1 MTSLKSTLRMNGY
14 LVFILCLGILS
25 CSQES
30 SPASVQQTFDK
41 GYGQIEVGGP
51 YAGVEFHKS
60 RPVPS
65 RVSFYYPVANSLDL
79 STDYW
84 KRYNSQPLTITVFT
98 ASDSFSIGTEGWKYT
113 YGPHFVEFEKRVNDY
128 DIKISY
134 RFGGDLPIVALAMDI
149 SGTSSSQIIEK
160 VTVRWALSLR
170 TSHAY
175 RWLNDPQLE
184 ALPGNDFAVSYSDSG
199 SANAALF
206 ISNVT
211 KNAPSWQL
219 DLGSKPAV
227 EFSFDLTAKKPQAF
241 HLDQIM
247 GMCTKAELESMVSRV
262 NKDWQNSIKQYE
274 QEVNAYATGE
284 TRLKVNDE
292 ALQNTAYWSK
302 AIQRANR
309 HYIDGSLMPMPC
321 PAEYNFF
328 FTHDLLLT
336 GLGVVKYDLEYISE
350 GYKFLLE
357 RTKADHVL
365 PHAYYWR
372 EGEFVTEYCNSDNW
386 NHLWIVISAASYLK
400 HSADK
405 ERVSE
410 LYPILERSIN
420 LMLENLGEDGLMYAK
435 RPDWWDIG
443 NVYGPRTYITVLTG
457 KALKDFVYISHTLE
471 KSTELLPTYL
481 KIAENLEDEL
491 VKQLWSDEY
500 KYLMNIMDDG
510 ELDSHYYTGSM
521 LAVVYGMLDQV
532 HSRALME
539 TVKDTLLDKH
549 LGVRNAMPPDF
560 HLLGDRYHFAGNEA
574 GEQWVYFNGG
584 VWPQGNAWYVNAL
597 CASGQYELALS
608 AMKDFMTIEGIAASP
623 NGTPSFY
630 EYRRTDPNSP
640 RYGEIDKPTFLW
652 AGGFYLQSLYQ
663 LLGFRENS
671 WNQYF
676 HVGIPESLA
685 ETEADLF
692 IQGSLCRVETN
703 GRGKWFEQIW
713 VDGERSYS
721 AVITKPARKIKLV
734 RGKLIS
740 PYLASADAE
749 ILAVQMRD
757 SVLTIDFQ
765 GVVGQHF
772 NFELASP
779 QRLSLLNAMDATTLE
794 EIEPQYFQLEGTLKQ
809 GINRVELQFGK

>member
-1 MTSLKSTLRMNGY
+1 MTRLKST
-14 LVFILCLGILS
+14 FCCIIILSLSLGVLS
-25 CSQES
+25 CSNEPMPISIQQEFHK
-30 SPASVQQTFDK
+30 A
-41 GYGQIEVGGP
+41 YGQVEVGGP

-60 RPVPS
+60 RPLPS
-65 RVSFYYPVANSLDL
+65 RISFYYPVANSLDL

-84 KRYNSQPLTITVFT
+84 ERYNSQPLNITIFT
-98 ASDSFSIGTEGWKYT
+98 ASDSFKIGLDAWTYV
-113 YGPHFVEFEKRVNDY
+113 YGPHFVEYSKRVNDF
-128 DIKISY
+128 DIKLAY
-134 RFGGDLPIVALAMDI
+134 RFGSDLPIVAFTIDI
-149 SGTSSSQIIEK
+149 TGTHDAQVIEK
-160 VTVRWALSLR
+160 VMVTWALSLR

-184 ALPGNDFAVSYSDSG
+184 TLPGDNFAVSYLDSG

-206 ISNVT
+206 ISNIT
-211 KNAPSWQL
+211 ENKSSWHL
-219 DLGSKPAV
+219 DSGNQPAV
-227 EFSFDLTAKKPQAF
+227 EFSFDLVNQDPQTF
-241 HLDQIM
+241 HLDQII
-247 GMCTKAELESMVSRV
+247 GMCRTEELPDMLPKVQ
-262 NKDWQNSIKQYE
+262 KHWKTSIQQYE
-274 QEVNAYATGE
+274 GEVSAYAAGE
-284 TRLKVNDE
+284 TLLKVNDK
-292 ALQNTAYWSK
+292 ALQNTVYWAK
-302 AIQRANR
+302 AIQFANK

-336 GLGVVKYDLEYISE
+336 GLGVVKYDLKYISE
-350 GYKFLLE
+350 GYKFLLKQ
-357 RTKADHVL
+357 TQADHVL

-405 ERVSE
+405 ELVTE

-420 LMLENLGEDGLMYAK
+420 LMLENLGDDGLMYAK

-443 NVYGPRTYITVLTG
+443 NVYGPRTYITVLMG
-457 KALKDFVYISHTLE
+457 KALKDFAYISHSLGKNSDRLPAYLE
-471 KSTELLPTYL
+471 T
-481 KIAENLEDEL
+481 AENFKEEL
-491 VKQLWSDEY
+491 VSQLWSDEH
-500 KYLMNIMDDG
+500 KYLLNIMDDG
-510 ELDSHYYTGSM
+510 EIDSHYYTGSM
-521 LAVVYGMLDQV
+521 LAVVYGMLDQK
-532 HSRALME
+532 HSKALME
-539 TVKDTLLDKH
+539 TVQDTLLDKN

-574 GEQWVYFNGG
+574 GEKWVYFNGG

-597 CASGQYELALS
+597 CASGQYELALT
-608 AMKDFMTIEGIAASP
+608 AMKDYMTIEGIAASP

-630 EYRRTDPNSP
+630 EYRRTDPDSP

-663 LLGFRENS
+663 VLGFREDS

-685 ETEADLF
+685 ETEADLT

-703 GRGKWFEQIW
+703 GWGKWFEQIW

-721 AVITKPARKIKLV
+721 AVITSAARKIKLV

-740 PYLASADAE
+740 PYLVSADAKM
-749 ILAVQMRD
+749 LSVQMKD
-757 SVLTIDFQ
+757 STLIIEFE
-765 GVVGQHF
+765 GVGGHQF
-772 NFELASP
+772 NFKFASP
-779 QRLSLLNAMDATTLE
+779 KRLSLLTVSDVMTIQENAPSSYELM
-794 EIEPQYFQLEGTLKQ
+794 GTLKT
-809 GINRVELQFGK
+809 GVNRVQLRVGK

>member
-1 MTSLKSTLRMNGY
+1 MTSMKSTLRMNGY
-14 LVFILCLGILS
+14 LVFILCLWITS
-25 CSQES
+25 CSREP
-30 SPASVQQTFDK
+30 SPASIQQTFDK

-84 KRYNSQPLTITVFT
+84 KRYNSLPLNITVFT
-98 ASDSFSIGTEGWKYT
+98 ANDSFNIGTDGWAYT
-113 YGPHFVEFEKRVNDY
+113 YGPHFVEFSTRMNDF
-128 DIKISY
+128 DIELSY

-149 SGTSSSQIIEK
+149 VGTKNTDPIEK
-160 VTVRWALSLR
+160 VTVNWALSLR

-175 RWLNDPQLE
+175 RWINGPKLE
-184 ALPGNDFAVSYSDSG
+184 SLPENQFAVSYSDTG
-199 SANAALF
+199 STDVALF
-206 ISNVT
+206 ISNLSD
-211 KNAPSWQL
+211 NRSSWQL
-219 DLGSKPAV
+219 VSGREPAV
-227 EFSFDLTAKKPQAF
+227 EFTFDLAKQNPQMF
-241 HLDQIM
+241 HLDQII
-247 GMCTKAELESMVSRV
+247 GICKTEELERMVPNVQKNWRT
-262 NKDWQNSIKQYE
+262 SIQQYE
-274 QEVNAYATGE
+274 QAVNSYAAGE
-284 TRLKVNDE
+284 TFLKVDDE

-302 AIQRANR
+302 AIQIANR

-336 GLGVVKYDLEYISE
+336 GLGVVKYDVQYISD
-350 GYKFLLE
+350 GYKFLLKH
-357 RTKADHVL
+357 TQADNVL

-386 NHLWIVISAASYLK
+386 NHLWIVISTASYLK

-405 ERVSE
+405 ELVAE

-420 LMLENLGEDGLMYAK
+420 LMLENLGDDGLMYAK

-443 NVYGPRTYITVLTG
+443 NVYGPRTYITVLMG
-457 KALKDFVYISHTLE
+457 KALKDYVFISHALG
-471 KSTELLPTYL
+471 KNLDLLPAYL
-481 KIAENLEDEL
+481 ETAENFKAEL
-491 VKQLWSDEY
+491 VSQLWSDEH

-510 ELDSHYYTGSM
+510 EMDSHYYTGSM
-521 LAVVYGMLDQV
+521 LAVVYGMLDQK

-539 TVKDTLLDKH
+539 TVRDTLIDTN

-560 HLLGDRYHFAGNEA
+560 HLLGDRYQFSGNEA
-574 GEQWVYFNGG
+574 GDQWVYFNGG

-597 CASGQYELALS
+597 CAAGQYESALS
-608 AMKDFMTIEGIAASP
+608 SMKDFMTLEGIAASP

-630 EYRRTDPNSP
+630 EYRRTDINSP

-663 LLGFRENS
+663 LLGFRENA

-676 HVGIPESLA
+676 HVGVPESLSEA
-685 ETEADLF
+685 EADLF
-692 IQGSLCRVETN
+692 IQGSLCRVTTN
-703 GRGKWFEQIW
+703 GWGDWFEQIW

-721 AVITKPARKIKLV
+721 AVITQPASKIKLV

-740 PYLASADAE
+740 PYLVSADAE
-749 ILAVQMRD
+749 ILSVQMRD
-757 SVLTIDFQ
+757 SVLTIETQ
-765 GVVGQHF
+765 GVLGQHY
-772 NFELASP
+772 NFALASP
-779 QRLSLLNAMDATTLE
+779 HRLSLKHGLENAAIE
-794 EIEPQYFQLEGTLKQ
+794 EIEPRYFQVEGTLNQ
-809 GINRVELQFGK
+809 GVNRIELQFGK